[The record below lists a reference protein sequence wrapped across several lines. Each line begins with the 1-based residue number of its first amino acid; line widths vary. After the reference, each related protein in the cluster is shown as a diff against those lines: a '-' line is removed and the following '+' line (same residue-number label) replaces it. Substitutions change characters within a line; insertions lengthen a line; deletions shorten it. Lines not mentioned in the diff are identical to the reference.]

1 MKFWRNLFSNMSI
14 KIIALVFAAVFWF
27 YAVLERNQTV
37 ATELPVSVGKLPP
50 GMVVAGID
58 TGRVYA
64 QLTGKGRDLVAL
76 KFRRP
81 EFKLNLTNQ
90 NAGRSRV
97 KLTQEHSTLPA
108 TVQIKL
114 TKPEYVNIDLDQQ
127 ARRAVKV
134 NVPTKGKTARG
145 FVVTSLKVLDGVS
158 ISGPQ
163 EEINLVGVVNT
174 ESLNLADANGNNE
187 YRLKVQTPQGR
198 KFQVDPD
205 SVTVAL
211 KIEKEESRTFPGV
224 AVSVFKP
231 ALFSVAVKPAS
242 AHIAVSGPAGQVKSL
257 TLQEISASIKVTDT
271 MPRGKYRLPCEITLP
286 PGITLVKC
294 EPALFEVDIR

>member
-1 MKFWRNLFSNMSI
+1 MKFWRNLFSNMPL
-14 KIIALVFAAVFWF
+14 KIMALVFAVVFWL
-27 YAVLERNQTV
+27 YAVLERNQTI

-58 TGRVYA
+58 TARVYA
-64 QLTGKGRDLVAL
+64 QLTGKGRDLISL

-81 EFKLNLTNQ
+81 EFKLNLTSQ

-114 TKPEYVNIDLDQQ
+114 TKPEYVNVDLDQQ
-127 ARRAVKV
+127 ARRTVKV
-134 NVPTKGKTARG
+134 NVPTRGKAAQG

-174 ESLNLADANGNNE
+174 ESLNLADANGNSDF
-187 YRLKVQTPQGR
+187 RLKVQTPVGR

-205 SVTVAL
+205 SVTVAM
-211 KIEKEESRTFPGV
+211 KIEKEESRTFPDV

-242 AHIAVSGPAGQVKSL
+242 AHIAVSGPADQVKSL
-257 TLQEISASIKVTDT
+257 TLQDISASIKVTDT

-294 EPALFEVDIR
+294 DPALFDVEIK